1 MRLSFLL
8 CVILLFS
15 CDTDNCDLSEYPTSP
30 LSNPYHAVYGDD
42 WVKYI
47 YVCVDGYN
55 EIWTFRIEQGC
66 WESYRDVEYNYSC
79 N

>member
-1 MRLSFLL
+1 MGQKFATSRYHVLDQCFSNTGKKYSISDLVEMINNKLS
-8 CVILLFS
+8 
-15 CDTDNCDLSEYPTSP
+15 
-30 LSNPYHAVYGDD
+30 GDD